1 MKIRTRWKGMP
12 SSDALEAHARRRLD
26 FALGRFTGALRGV
39 HLSFKDTNGPRGG
52 LDKRCVLRLEGDFGR
67 RHVEA
72 HDADFYAAVDRAVDT
87 AARVVARAAARARQL
102 TGRHPL
108 VPFEHWSVASLP

>member
-1 MKIRTRWKGMP
+1 MP
-12 SSDALEAHARRRLD
+12 SSDALESHARRRLD
-26 FALGRFTGALRGV
+26 FALGRFTGSLRTV
-39 HLSFKDTNGPRGG
+39 SLSFEDANGPRGG
-52 LDKRCVLRLEGDFGR
+52 MDKRCVIRLDGDFGS

-72 HDADFYAAVDRAVDT
+72 HDIDFYAAVDRAVDT
-87 AARVVARAAARARQL
+87 AARVVARAASRARQL